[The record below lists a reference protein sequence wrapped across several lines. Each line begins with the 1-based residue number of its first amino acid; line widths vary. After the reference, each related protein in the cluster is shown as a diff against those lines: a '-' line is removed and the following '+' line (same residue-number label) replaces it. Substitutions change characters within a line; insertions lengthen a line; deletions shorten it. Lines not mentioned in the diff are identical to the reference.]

1 MLDLII
7 RALARDDLRAILAY
21 GIESYGRERAESYL
35 REIDG
40 AINRVRE
47 FPEIGSIYLG
57 LRQPLRS
64 VTSGK
69 HRIFYERSGN
79 IILIVRVL
87 HQSMDVNA
95 RL

>member
-1 MLDLII
+1 LLDLVI

-21 GIESYGRERAESYL
+21 GIEAFGRERAESYL
-35 REIDG
+35 REIDE

-47 FPEIGSIYLG
+47 FPEIGSIYFG

-69 HRIFYERSGN
+69 HRIFYERSGK

-87 HQSMDVNA
+87 HQSMDVSA